1 MDEEINIIEYFRIIK
16 KKWKIIT
23 LIFVIAEVITLL
35 WVLLLPPIYESTA
48 TLLSPESMTEGES
61 GILSRLPSTVREQLP
76 AGLLG
81 GGTVS
86 QVIIAMLKSRKMAE
100 AVKTEFNGKSRYKRK
115 LISATLKKLRSLTT
129 VSLLKEGIIS
139 VSVRAEDPYLAA
151 ELTNLYVSNL
161 DKLNDELK
169 ITSLRPMVTILDPAI
184 PSGTPC
190 SPKVMLSLVIS
201 GLLSLF
207 VGILGSFFMQYIETI
222 RLSAGG

>member
-23 LIFVIAEVITLL
+23 LIFVIAEAITLL

-48 TLLSPESMTEGES
+48 TLLPPESITERES
-61 GILSRLPSTVREQLP
+61 EILSRLPSTVKEQLP
-76 AGLLG
+76 VGLLRD
-81 GGTVS
+81 GTVS
-86 QVIIAMLKSRKMAE
+86 QIIIAMLKSRKMAE
-100 AVKTEFNGKSRYKRK
+100 AVKAEFSSKSRYKRK
-115 LISATLKKLRSLTT
+115 LVSSIFKKLRSLTT
-129 VSLLKEGIIS
+129 ISMTKEGIIS

-161 DKLNDELK
+161 DKLNNELK
-169 ITSLRPMVTILDPAI
+169 ITSLKPMVTILDPAI
-184 PSGTPC
+184 PSDAPC

-207 VGILGSFFMQYIETI
+207 VGILGSFFMHYIETI
-222 RLSAGG
+222 RLKDA